1 MSEPVPAPEPGEVNC
16 SLEGSRAH
24 FRTSTVAVTVDAL
37 HHDLFLTGIGSNPLR
52 LAASRRGLG
61 EAVQVVD
68 AVLGQGL
75 LSQDAIE
82 GYVMDALIVAARRQH
97 VLVDEAFTAVDV
109 IQRTPLVCCRGVV
122 SNRHLMQDI
131 VRFVP
136 AAVAVSRIEE
146 DDLTDASAPERTEL
160 WADQL
165 SRWRELYCAPG
176 STQRSVNRTLA
187 QFGDEAS
194 ADALWGLRRI
204 PIDAPLP
211 SVQHLEVLG
220 CLGNRHTNIPGRPVD
235 VALHEAIVRATA
247 TELGTALVLID
258 EGEFDRVVFGRDPPA
273 MRLAEI
279 LSVVPI
285 EGLREALD
293 RRVRF
298 QDLLEHAI
306 HALQRV
312 LKLNAQTIEPPIA
325 LPRTRG
331 VHFLATIGDILKEG
345 VEMDHCVATRAPR
358 ALAGSCYLFH
368 VDHGGHRATVEVD
381 SNGSVLEARGPS
393 NVDNPAVPHGAAAL
407 AVWGAPLRFAALGD
421 ASTSLWALPG
431 PPLPSGTE
439 AVQTLGE
446 FQHIVT
452 ALLTPPETGDGTV
465 VRWCLGAAERA
476 RLGQCWLVVHRAA
489 GVPFELSRIDDDGT
503 VHEST
508 TSMRADA
515 ADHGGINGGAR
526 PGEQDGGMPE
536 DWDWGT

>member
-1 MSEPVPAPEPGEVNC
+1 
-16 SLEGSRAH
+16 
-24 FRTSTVAVTVDAL
+24 
-37 HHDLFLTGIGSNPLR
+37 
-52 LAASRRGLG
+52 
-61 EAVQVVD
+61 
-68 AVLGQGL
+68 
-75 LSQDAIE
+75 
-82 GYVMDALIVAARRQH
+82 
-97 VLVDEAFTAVDV
+97 
-109 IQRTPLVCCRGVV
+109 
-122 SNRHLMQDI
+122 
-131 VRFVP
+131 
-136 AAVAVSRIEE
+136 
-146 DDLTDASAPERTEL
+146 
-160 WADQL
+160 
-165 SRWRELYCAPG
+165 
-176 STQRSVNRTLA
+176 
-187 QFGDEAS
+187 
-194 ADALWGLRRI
+194 
-204 PIDAPLP
+204 
-211 SVQHLEVLG
+211 
-220 CLGNRHTNIPGRPVD
+220 
-235 VALHEAIVRATA
+235 
-247 TELGTALVLID
+247 
-258 EGEFDRVVFGRDPPA
+258 
-273 MRLAEI
+273 
-279 LSVVPI
+279 
-285 EGLREALD
+285 
-293 RRVRF
+293 VRF

-476 RLGQCWLVVHRAA
+476 RLGQRWLVVHRAA
-489 GVPFELSRIDDDGT
+489 GVPFELSSIDDDGT